1 MKTKYEKFADSWKS
15 ISLSAKLK
23 YQAKQLHDNAI
34 IAVMTQLIDKFGDDA
49 KELIADVC
57 FQIGLSDGKVFSKK
71 ATKSG
76 ETLYGT
82 VEPIE
87 IMCLISGIEV
97 DTIQGEGCITIRMHE
112 CPYKDVLAGICD
124 TRTICENHMLG
135 LLQSRNQTAYFTQ
148 TSKICDNSD
157 SCDFIITIAT
167 EELPDDTE

>member
-1 MKTKYEKFADSWKS
+1 MKTRYEKFADSWKS

-34 IAVMTQLIDKFGDDA
+34 ITVMTQLIDKFGDDA

-57 FQIGLSDGKVFSKK
+57 YQIGLSDSEAFSKK
-71 ATKSG
+71 ATKPAD
-76 ETLYGT
+76 TLQGT

-87 IMCLISGIEV
+87 IMCLLSGIEIE
-97 DTIQGEGCITIRMHE
+97 TIESEGCITIRMYE

-124 TRTICENHMLG
+124 TIIVCENHMHG

-148 TSKICDNSD
+148 TSKICENSD

-167 EELPDDTE
+167 K